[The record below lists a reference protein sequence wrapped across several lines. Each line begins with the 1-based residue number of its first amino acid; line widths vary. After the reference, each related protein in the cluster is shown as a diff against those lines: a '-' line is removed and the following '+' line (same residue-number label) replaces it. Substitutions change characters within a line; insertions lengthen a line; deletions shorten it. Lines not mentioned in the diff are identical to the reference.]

1 MPEIP
6 RVSAFNIVANLQDQL
21 NFNLSGGQGDPL
33 AGTGST
39 IPVSINTQEVTQ
51 NSNGTWSQVIIDKE
65 SPVKDQNEIVD
76 GFRNKQE
83 STIKNYEEIAS
94 VFDKDILYYNDIINQ
109 KKSQIASIQTTALG
123 IGCSCLFGNADNIN
137 GVACGIGSTIR
148 QDDANINVYTDITN
162 YSSSNPFKSE
172 IQNLSFSNLG
182 QGFQN
187 IISNNAGT
195 ILTNNYGTVT
205 GFAFTTVGIGT
216 TFSTTVIPSAVCAGY
231 ATSINTLASEIAE
244 LRKNR
249 DRYITEIN
257 DLKDLKNDEEFRR
270 WGNRQSD
277 SGIQDY
283 NNSIR
288 NAISMISQYLDD
300 IVVEN
305 LIVYYDASEDYGIEF
320 SPEPATAINAV
331 TKWNNLSGDG
341 LYATPQTSVYSIN
354 RDTDGPSVELNNYLT
369 PTNQYFSVS
378 SSFIDSQKIG
388 NGDTSYAIE
397 SWFKVTE
404 DSNLGIS
411 STTNGASIVGV
422 SSIHGYGLQVYK
434 PSGIRISFGERGNGG
449 LNNNT
454 NLNISTWYH
463 VIATNE
469 AGVGSKIYL
478 NGVLDGN
485 GSAIDITPSVSNLQI
500 GYNTVQID
508 QYFSG
513 KISLI
518 RIYNKNL
525 TQDDVTKNFNA
536 QKERYGY

>member
-21 NFNLSGGQGDPL
+21 NFNVNAGQGDPL
-33 AGTGST
+33 TGTGAT
-39 IPVSINTQEVTQ
+39 VPVSINAQQVTQ
-51 NSNGTWSQVIIDKE
+51 NSNGTWNQVIIDKE
-65 SPVKDQNEIVD
+65 SPVKDQNKIAQT
-76 GFRNKQE
+76 FQNQRE
-83 STIKNYEEIAS
+83 STIKNYEEIAA
-94 VFDKDILYYNDIINQ
+94 VYDRDVLKYNEQINQ
-109 KKSQIASIQTTALG
+109 KKAQIISLVSSAIGA
-123 IGCSCLFGNADNIN
+123 GCSVISGNAANIN

-148 QDDANINVYTDITN
+148 QDDAKINVYTDITN
-162 YSSSNPFKSE
+162 YFSTNPFKSE
-172 IQNLSFSNLG
+172 IQNLSSSNLG

-187 IISNNAGT
+187 IISNNTGAIVGT
-195 ILTNNYGTVT
+195 NYRTITGLKPVVGFLTS
-205 GFAFTTVGIGT
+205 FANDSQCI
-216 TFSTTVIPSAVCAGY
+216 SY
-231 ATSINTLASEIAE
+231 RDQINVLASEIAE
-244 LRKNR
+244 LRKSR
-249 DRYITEIN
+249 DRYLTEIN

-270 WGNRQSD
+270 WGNRQGD

-288 NAISMISQYLDD
+288 NAITMISQYLDN
-300 IVVEN
+300 IVMEN
-305 LIVYYDASEDYGIEF
+305 LIVHYDASEDYGIEF
-320 SPEPATAINAV
+320 SAEPATAINAV

-354 RDTDGPSVELNNYLT
+354 RDADGPSVELNNYLT

-378 SSFIDSQKIG
+378 SSFIETQKIG

-397 SWFKVTE
+397 SWFKVTK

-434 PSGIRISFGERGNGG
+434 PSGIRVNFGERGNGR

-454 NLNISTWYH
+454 DLNINTWYH
-463 VIATNE
+463 VIASNE

-478 NGVLDGN
+478 NGVLDGIGN
-485 GSAIDITPSVSNLQI
+485 PINITPSVSNLQI
-500 GYNTVQID
+500 GYNTVQIN

-525 TQDDVTKNFNA
+525 TQDEVTKNFNA
-536 QKERYGY
+536 QKEKYGY

>member
-21 NFNLSGGQGDPL
+21 NFNLSAGQGDPL

-65 SPVKDQNEIVD
+65 SPVKDQNKIVQT
-76 GFRNKQE
+76 FQNQRE
-83 STIKNYEEIAS
+83 STIKNYEEIAA
-94 VFDKDILYYNDIINQ
+94 VYDRDVLKYNEQINQ
-109 KKSQIASIQTTALG
+109 KKAQITSIQTTALG

-148 QDDANINVYTDITN
+148 QDDAKINVYTDITN
-162 YSSSNPFKSE
+162 YSSINPFKSE

-187 IISNNAGT
+187 VISNNTGT
-195 ILTNNYGTVT
+195 ILTSNYGTVT
-205 GFAFTTVGIGT
+205 GFAFTMVGLVT
-216 TFSTTVIPSAVCAGY
+216 TLVPSAVCAGY

-249 DRYITEIN
+249 DRYLTEIN
-257 DLKDLKNDEEFRR
+257 DLKDVKNDEEFRR
-270 WGNRQSD
+270 WGNRQAD

-288 NAISMISQYLDD
+288 NAITMISQYLDN
-300 IVVEN
+300 IVMEN
-305 LIVYYDASEDYGIEF
+305 LIVHYDASEDYGIEF

-397 SWFKVTE
+397 SWFKVTK

-434 PSGIRISFGERGNGG
+434 PSGIRLNFGERGNGR

-454 NLNISTWYH
+454 DLNTNTWYH

-478 NGVLDGN
+478 NGVLDGIGTPIN
-485 GSAIDITPSVSNLQI
+485 ITSSVNDLQI
-500 GYNTVQID
+500 GYNTVQIN